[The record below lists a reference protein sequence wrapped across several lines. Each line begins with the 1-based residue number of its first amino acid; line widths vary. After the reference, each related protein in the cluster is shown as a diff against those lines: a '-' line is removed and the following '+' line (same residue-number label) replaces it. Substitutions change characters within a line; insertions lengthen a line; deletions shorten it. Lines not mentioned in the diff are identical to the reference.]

1 MQIHTKLVFYIP
13 IKINYINKILL
24 GNFTGT
30 PKQHEMTRRKDLQ
43 NPVFQALIS
52 AQKSTKTLILNSSTK
67 RPELFLC

>member
-43 NPVFQALIS
+43 NPVFQKL
-52 AQKSTKTLILNSSTK
+52 
-67 RPELFLC
+67 